1 VDRRLPNP
9 LLLAGINLL
18 ILFMPSWAQAAPKDA
33 AASKLD
39 NDAIYTDYLGMQFG
53 NAEKKLKQAIT
64 QCGKNACSPKVVAVL
79 HRDLGTV
86 FVVEKKNEDAK
97 AQFVEALKADPSITL
112 LKDLTTPEIQ
122 AVWNAAKA
130 GGPAPAPAAP
140 EPAAPAGPAP
150 SAPAAGGD
158 DIVHTP
164 IPEQAILTPV
174 PVYAEL
180 PDGMTPAK
188 VQLRY
193 KVFGATDWKTLDL
206 KKLKQGY
213 GAEIPCL
220 EVGSTTGDL
229 KYFIQAIDSNGDV
242 LATSGT
248 RNAPHKVPIKSELS
262 GDPPHLPGKAPPAQ
276 CANPTDCPPG
286 LPGCTS
292 SKGAKKHGD
301 KGAGATCEED
311 AECESGTCRTGA
323 CAAGAAPEE
332 VPEAKKCTSS
342 SDCDSNQTCNAGVC
356 AFAAKKNWIT
366 VGLQQD
372 ALFLNSASSACLTQ
386 DQYSCYWSDNSWY
399 NPSSDPTA
407 TDGYPPRPGK
417 EGEVVGGFGL
427 ATTRVL
433 VGYDRMIIPNVGI
446 GVRLGYAFNG
456 GPQKVTAAG
465 TKGSAFLPFHAEARA
480 SYWFGNPG
488 GIRPYLVVAGGMAQV
503 DAKVTVNVYLK
514 QPSSSDC
521 GDADPCTFAAWKKAG
536 TTFVAGGVGILYPVG
551 SGGVIGE
558 VKLQELI
565 GSAAT
570 GAAMTLGYAQG
581 F

>member
-9 LLLAGINLL
+9 LLLAGISLL
-18 ILFMPSWAQAAPKDA
+18 ILLQTSGAQAAPKDA
-33 AASKLD
+33 AATKLD

-53 NAEKKLKQAIT
+53 NAEKKLKQALAG
-64 QCGKNACSPKVVAVL
+64 CGKTACSPKVVAIL

-97 AQFVEALKADPSITL
+97 SQFVEAMKADPSITL
-112 LKDLTTPEIQ
+112 LKDLLTPEIQ

-130 GGPAPAPAAP
+130 GGPAPAPPAP
-140 EPAAPAGPAP
+140 EPAPAAPAAP
-150 SAPAAGGD
+150 SAPAVGGD

-180 PDGMTPAK
+180 PEGMSPAK

-193 KVFGATDWKTLDL
+193 KVFGSTDWKTLDL

-229 KYFIQAIDSNGDV
+229 KYFIQAIDTNGDV

-292 SKGAKKHGD
+292 KGPKKHGE
-301 KGAGATCEED
+301 KGPGATCEED

-323 CAAGAAPEE
+323 CAAGPAPEE
-332 VPEAKKCTSS
+332 TPEAKKCTSAG
-342 SDCDSNQTCNAGVC
+342 DCDANQACNAGVC
-356 AFAAKKNWIT
+356 GAIARKNWLS
-366 VGLQQD
+366 VSVQQD

-399 NPSSDPTA
+399 NPDPTA
-407 TDGYPPRPGK
+407 SDGYPPKAGK

-427 ATTRVL
+427 ATTRIL
-433 VGYDRMIIPNVGI
+433 VGYDRMILPNVGL

-456 GPQKVTAAG
+456 GPQKAPADG
-465 TKGSAFLPFHAEARA
+465 PKGAAFLPFHAEGRA

-488 GIRPYLVVAGGMAQV
+488 GIRPYLVLAGGVAQV

-514 QPSSSDC
+514 TPTQDC
-521 GDADPCTFAAWKKAG
+521 GGDNQPCTYAAWKKAG
-536 TTFVAGGVGILYPVG
+536 TSFVGGGVGLLYPVS
-551 SGGVIGE
+551 SGGVIAE
-558 VKLQELI
+558 VKMQEMI
-565 GSAAT
+565 GTMAT
-570 GAAMTLGYAQG
+570 GVSMSLGYAQG